1 MLLTGSFREY
11 PFFTLLE
18 IFLHRGETG
27 LLEVTS
33 PGETGYFYI
42 KNGRVKDA
50 QLGKNRGAAAV
61 KLVGRCVDGSFRFK
75 PLEPTDYARTVWQR
89 SFGPQ
94 SQQFDPTS
102 IPVAAA
108 RRKFGNFRSYPAAA
122 FRSSERALA
131 SAAQGALGQF
141 LLYPLSALQ
150 SLEKTAQLARQ
161 RVLAFI
167 AEVFALRKR
176 ARVGTRRVRAATFG
190 NTFGRFQS
198 SATTALRTAEHVLVF
213 SAQRSL
219 RQFRLATARASHSL
233 SNSALNLAQSTSDWA
248 TATVE
253 FSKRARLQTRFQR
266 LAKDVFAA
274 WQSAL
279 RRDKRRI
286 LNYAHQFTFQNPLP
300 APPNRAAIAASLH
313 RAAKSNITFT
323 LIVCV
328 LSLAIVLTLNQL
340 IRDDQVSVGSGT
352 IDENFDTGSSS
363 AKVAPRAKPKPR
375 RGKRKVRDK
384 KPDTSAEQ

>member
-18 IFLHRGETG
+18 IFLRRGETG
-27 LLEVTS
+27 LLEVSS
-33 PGETGYFYI
+33 PEETGYFYI
-42 KNGRVKDA
+42 KNGRVKDG
-50 QLGKNRGAAAV
+50 QFGKNKGAAAL
-61 KLVGRCVDGSFRFK
+61 KLVGTYVDGSFRFK
-75 PLEPTDYARTVWQR
+75 ALEPTDYARIVWQR
-89 SFGPQ
+89 GFGLQ
-94 SQQFDPTS
+94 SHKFDPTY
-102 IPVAAA
+102 IPVAAV
-108 RRKFGNFRSYPAAA
+108 RKKFGNFQSYPAAA
-122 FRSSERALA
+122 YRSSERALA
-131 SAAQGALGQF
+131 SAAEGALGQF
-141 LLYPLSALQ
+141 LLYALSALH
-150 SLEKTAQLARQ
+150 SLEKTAQLAHQ

-176 ARVGTRRVRAATFG
+176 AQVRTRPVRVATFG
-190 NTFGRFQS
+190 NTFGRFRS
-198 SATTALRTAEHVLVF
+198 SATTALRTSEHVLVF

-219 RQFRLATARASHSL
+219 HQFRLATSWASHSL
-233 SNSALNLAQSTSDWA
+233 SNSAFNLAQSTSDWA
-248 TATVE
+248 TATLE

-266 LAKDVFAA
+266 LAKNGFAA

-286 LNYAHQFTFQNPLP
+286 LNYAHQFTFENPLP
-300 APPNRAAIAASLH
+300 APPNRAAIAASLQ
-313 RAAKSNITFT
+313 RAAKSNITFS

-328 LSLAIVLTLNQL
+328 LSLAIALTLYQL
-340 IRDDQVSVGSGT
+340 IRADQVSVDSGT

-363 AKVAPRAKPKPR
+363 AKVTPRAKPKPR